1 MNKYV
6 ITTFCLLSPPVL
18 LLSLFFFL
26 SVLAHPSSCLI
37 LQTLVKQKK
46 QNIWKLTKCD
56 LLTCSSQFEQSF
68 FHRNVITLCKCKCFF
83 TIIYPLFI
91 WYIWIKCSKWCSNSA
106 WFSLLKWLHRCSNI
120 FWLHFEQTWWK
131 SMKDHV
137 LICCSIIILW
147 LSLHV
152 LKRLVLYSFQKTLQP
167 PPE

>member
-37 LQTLVKQKK
+37 LQTLVKKK
-46 QNIWKLTKCD
+46 KNIWKLTKCD

-152 LKRLVLYSFQKTLQP
+152 LKRLVLYSFQKNLQP

>member
-1 MNKYV
+1 M
-6 ITTFCLLSPPVL
+6 L

-37 LQTLVKQKK
+37 LQTLVKKK
-46 QNIWKLTKCD
+46 KKTYENWQNVICWPVAASLNKA
-56 LLTCSSQFEQSF
+56 F
-68 FHRNVITLCKCKCFF
+68 FHRNVIILCKCKCFF

-91 WYIWIKCSKWCSNSA
+91 WYVWIKCSKWCSNSA

-120 FWLHFEQTWWK
+120 FWLHFEQTWLK
-131 SMKDHV
+131 SMKNRV

-152 LKRLVLYSFQKTLQP
+152 LKRLVLYSFQKNLQP